1 MFGWLKDAIK
11 GAIRLA
17 TRVVTTGWGLV
28 VGAPDLVLG
37 FLCVPKKNLRVQFFI
52 LSDGSGPVVTE
63 AELQPAIDK
72 TREIL
77 KQQVNVQLLPYGSQM
92 VETIRDPAPEPALN
106 PPGTWG
112 GETGAELSGVAGD
125 FFAKHLAGWNA
136 VPISATFPITVFV
149 VADVGNGKGGY
160 APLGPLTDY
169 VLIDPEFIKQTGG
182 TFGSKFNEPDLTG
195 TAHEIGHACNL
206 PFHVGSKTNLMYGTS
221 ERLDTQLSWY
231 QKNLFRSSRHVLYW

>member
-1 MFGWLKDAIK
+1 MFGWLKNAIK
-11 GAIRLA
+11 GIVRLVVG
-17 TRVVTTGWGLV
+17 VVTTGWGLV

-37 FLCVPKKNLRVQFFI
+37 FLCVPKKHLRVQFFI

-77 KQQVNVQLLPYGSQM
+77 KQQVNVELRPYGSQM
-92 VETIRDPAPEPALN
+92 VEIIRDPAPYAALN
-106 PPGTWG
+106 PPGEYWG
-112 GETGAELSGVAGD
+112 HAAAELWGEAGD
-125 FFAKHLAGWNA
+125 FFAQHLAGRNA

-149 VADVGNGKGGY
+149 VADVRNGEGGY
-160 APLGPLTDY
+160 APLWPLMDY
-169 VLIDPEFIKQTGG
+169 VVIDPALIKGTWSAGG
-182 TFGSKFNEPDLTG
+182 VFNQPALSG

-206 PFHVGSKTNLMYGTS
+206 FHVDSKTNLMYANANQQQGH
-221 ERLDTQLSWY
+221 ELSWF